1 MPDSKHV
8 TLAAG
13 TVTTVTLDPIYVS
26 QVEVMNRGDAEVWV
40 RLDGTNPAVEAE
52 DSVVV
57 PAKSFLVLPVSGS
70 PVTVKLISTGT
81 PKVSVRGF

>member
-8 TLAAG
+8 TLVAG
-13 TVTTVTLDPIYVS
+13 TVTTVTLDPIYIS
-26 QVEVMNRGDAEVWV
+26 QVEVMNRGDVEVWV

-57 PAKSFLVLPVSGS
+57 PAKSFLTLPVSGS